1 MFKKK
6 KKEAK
11 NFKYFGCETSYE
23 NGKKIFKQKLAKFAQ
38 ILGIMNNTFK
48 PNLIEKFS
56 RIEVHNVLALPIV
69 YMKMKFGPLEKRI
82 ENE

>member
-1 MFKKK
+1 
-6 KKEAK
+6 
-11 NFKYFGCETSYE
+11 
-23 NGKKIFKQKLAKFAQ
+23 
-38 ILGIMNNTFK
+38 MNNTFK